1 MLIVALVLATIGL
14 AALVTAVV
22 TSNELIA
29 WVCIGASGLGILLL
43 IVDAIR
49 DRAHRRAEFPA
60 AVPAT
65 MVETTEVIEPVQTT
79 EVIEPVETTEVIEPV
94 QTTASL
100 DDETPRAPEN
110 FSEEDLAEE
119 VLAEEVL
126 AEEDLTEE
134 FLVDE
139 ESAEPAEIPEE
150 VSAGAAEELAEDIVE
165 EDHPDELVHDDP
177 DFDTPS
183 DDEADYPEPAE
194 EAAIHTVDESYLAQD
209 VDDEIA
215 SEAAPES
222 APVGDESAI
231 EVRYIPGPDSSAHT
245 VVYTYSE
252 SAETEYVDTE
262 DSTVGEEPRAQ

>member
-1 MLIVALVLATIGL
+1 
-14 AALVTAVV
+14 V

-65 MVETTEVIEPVQTT
+65 MVETTEI
-79 EVIEPVETTEVIEPV
+79 IEPVETTEVIEPV
-94 QTTASL
+94 QTTEVIEPVQTTAGL
-100 DDETPRAPEN
+100 DDETPGAAEN
-110 FSEEDLAEE
+110 FSEEDLSEE
-119 VLAEEVL
+119 VRAE
-126 AEEDLTEE
+126 
-134 FLVDE
+134 
-139 ESAEPAEIPEE
+139 
-150 VSAGAAEELAEDIVE
+150 GAAEELAEDIVE

-177 DFDTPS
+177 DFDTPI

-215 SEAAPES
+215 TEAAPES

>member
-100 DDETPRAPEN
+100 DDETPRAAEN
-110 FSEEDLAEE
+110 FS
-119 VLAEEVL
+119 EEVL

-209 VDDEIA
+209 VDDEIVA
-215 SEAAPES
+215 EAAPES

>member
-65 MVETTEVIEPVQTT
+65 MVETTEI
-79 EVIEPVETTEVIEPV
+79 IEPVETTEVIEPV
-94 QTTASL
+94 QTTEVIEPVQTTAGL
-100 DDETPRAPEN
+100 DDETPGAAEN
-110 FSEEDLAEE
+110 FSEEDLSEE
-119 VLAEEVL
+119 VRAE
-126 AEEDLTEE
+126 
-134 FLVDE
+134 
-139 ESAEPAEIPEE
+139 
-150 VSAGAAEELAEDIVE
+150 GAAEELAEDIVE
-165 EDHPDELVHDDP
+165 EDHPDELVYDDP

-215 SEAAPES
+215 TEAAPES